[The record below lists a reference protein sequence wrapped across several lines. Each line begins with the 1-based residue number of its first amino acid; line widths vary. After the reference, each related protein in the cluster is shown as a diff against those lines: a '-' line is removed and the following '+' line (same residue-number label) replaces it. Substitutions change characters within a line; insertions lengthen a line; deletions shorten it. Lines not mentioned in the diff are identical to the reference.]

1 MYYPTYSV
9 LDFYKEPNKIVEFAE
24 SCTFYKEPNASYPG
38 VRTACLSQVNKNLFD
53 YSCRKVLSLIYG
65 EREQYSYA
73 AENRFQAIKK
83 DDIGDTKEGWVHED
97 RNVLTAIIYLS
108 KFSNAG
114 TSIMKPHVEF
124 HAPDSQLTQDKIKI
138 YSGENKDK
146 DFAEEVKNKNNQE
159 YKELFRHNSEY
170 NSMIAFDAR
179 LSHKAN
185 FDFDDDSTRMTQI
198 IFFHEIRASWYPVP
212 SLRRVIT

>member
-24 SCTFYKEPNASYPG
+24 SCTFYKEPNAGYPG

-65 EREQYSYA
+65 EREQYSYV

-146 DFAEEVKNKNNQE
+146 NFAEEAKKKNNQE

-170 NSMIAFDAR
+170 NSMIAFDSR